1 MTDCTIFWIGT
12 SKKGNHYL
20 GVNYYVSGFKCT
32 SFVGVD
38 EETASTFTIGQETKI
53 PSKAL

>member
-1 MTDCTIFWIGT
+1 MTNCTIFWIGT
-12 SKKGNHYL
+12 SKTGNNYIGVHYMI
-20 GVNYYVSGFKCT
+20 SGFKCT

-38 EETASTFTIGQETKI
+38 DLTAYTVGNDVKI